1 MDKMRYLLSL
11 FVYTLKMESHIPI
24 NTLFRYV
31 YIYSVSLDYITNA
44 ERQEG
49 EVVIDKDMGM
59 GDYSILYDAVQR
71 LNESK
76 LVTFL
81 DSQNIVAT
89 DKLYVFVEN
98 LLSQERVREDLNRI
112 TYFVG
117 VISNYSEDVILSIF
131 FNEPN
136 VVEATNRNLSVVDL
150 KNNRLY
156 ELLLEFE
163 KIANNDCGKDLDKY
177 DVFTTW
183 LEYIFEK
190 YVQGKSKNG

>member
-11 FVYTLKMESHIPI
+11 FVYTLKKESHIPI

-59 GDYSILYDAVQR
+59 GDYSILYDALQR

-89 DKLYVFVEN
+89 DKLYVFVED